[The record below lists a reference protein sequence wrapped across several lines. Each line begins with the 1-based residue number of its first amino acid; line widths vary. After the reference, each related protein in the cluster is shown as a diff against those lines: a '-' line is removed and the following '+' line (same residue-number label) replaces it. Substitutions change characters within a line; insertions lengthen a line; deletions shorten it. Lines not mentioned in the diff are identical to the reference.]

1 MPLPENFTAQLE
13 DVLRKKQQRMALEE
27 NTPGLVQVQDE
38 ESEYYIQHKLNTEEL
53 EMDRRNEHQIDT
65 KMSSV
70 YAAVKQIMPQAYTNI
85 EAVRTA
91 PIEDMRKTKLHNSR
105 GKKLTQDGTNV
116 LEFDIAGSGF
126 KQFRTEHKGFK
137 GKDTYKFDGQDVKL
151 QKESKVRW
159 YHKSKLT
166 NWIPGVRAEEQ
177 ILRDNERIRQQNA
190 IINQRIDEQ
199 YGQAQI
205 VGDKELKHVRK
216 KVEGNKTRISMAGP
230 ISWGGARNAGDYS
243 IENLRQY
250 MQTMAQEYLT
260 NIFSSWTE
268 KEDYHD
274 INIII
279 KGHSRG
285 AVASAEGAMMIKQWV
300 HENFPWFEKYVKFEL
315 TQYDPVA
322 GTGSQSG
329 ANKEFDHT
337 KNETITE
344 GNDKMRALG
353 DSAETTVMYS
363 MHTDHTLF
371 FDPQAVAGAKRV
383 ILTPFKHGV
392 GLGDIDDSK
401 IKEKDGEREQQQH
414 RPGYTDAKTG
424 SVYRGSGINELPEG
438 VYIVDEQN
446 TLIRF
451 ETYEDAE
458 KVVKAVLKGTW
469 FQGTRHETV
478 LSMAKIWFE
487 KEKHKKLLQSYTQE
501 FGDMHEQLDG
511 VRKERETH
519 EKIADAEALFS
530 QLTDEQAVSQEALR
544 ALHDSDTAK
553 LLKIIS
559 PSTDTNSELPELFE
573 AGRNGYTDQKH
584 NRVIR
589 ERLKDSNPLS
599 RLLLQRTQGKMRNF
613 VDGDGFY
620 NPAGKF
626 ISIDKNEDLNE
637 VRGSENVLFHEMGH
651 MTDHI
656 RLNQIRMPERLKSNI
671 DLVDSI
677 IEGEKQY
684 MSAELILEYDDLKRI
699 KDTIPI
705 EEYIAKQKEF
715 ANKISLPI
723 PEDLTDINKMSYE
736 NSDLSTAPVLGGKFH
751 QAMENDY
758 NNYLNKFIKVAYGN
772 EKNEEAE
779 EKVNS
784 AIKNRLY
791 WDIVARAQY
800 ADENALNMKMY
811 GGSLDGAIKMAAT
824 EFDNISSEKSL
835 AQKRKWLQD
844 HDPLH
849 KVKGQ
854 VQRYMVAGGVSDIFG
869 SFAKV
874 APANDVEAKIVK
886 DIMIYGHDK
895 KYWQESESMVEVQN
909 KDGVKVQVQ
918 GARMN
923 ECWAEMTALNFGGS
937 SETEMFYREFMPES
951 YAVFKEIRRDAV
963 IGKSE

>member
-27 NTPGLVQVQDE
+27 NVTGLVRVQDE
-38 ESEYYIQHKLNTEEL
+38 ESDYYIQRKVTAEEL
-53 EMDRRNEHQIDT
+53 EMDRRNEHQLDT
-65 KMSSV
+65 SMGSV
-70 YAAVKQIMPQAYTNI
+70 YAAVKQVMPQAYTNI
-85 EAVRTA
+85 EAIRGA

-105 GKKLTQDGTNV
+105 GKKLTQNGTNV

-137 GKDTYKFDGQDVKL
+137 GKNTYKLDGEDVKL
-151 QKESKVRW
+151 HDESKVRW

-166 NWIPGVRAEEQ
+166 NWIPGVRTEEQ
-177 ILRDNERIRQQNA
+177 VLRDNERIRQQNTL
-190 IINQRIDEQ
+190 INQRIDEQ
-199 YGQAQI
+199 YGQGQT
-205 VGDKELKHVRK
+205 VDGKELKHVRK
-216 KVEGNKTRISMAGP
+216 RVEGNKTRISMAGP

-250 MQTMAQEYLT
+250 MQTMAQEYLA
-260 NIFSSWTE
+260 NVFLSWASE
-268 KEDYHD
+268 EDYHD
-274 INIII
+274 VNIII

-285 AVASAEGAMMIKQWV
+285 AVASAQGAMMIKYWV

-322 GTGSQSG
+322 GTGSNSG
-329 ANKEFDHT
+329 INKEFDYT
-337 KNETITE
+337 KNETITDGDE
-344 GNDKMRALG
+344 KMRALG

-401 IKEKDGEREQQQH
+401 VKEKDGEREQQHH

-424 SVYRGSGINELPEG
+424 NVYRGSGINELPEG

-451 ETYEDAE
+451 QTYEEAE
-458 KVVKAVLKGTW
+458 KVVNAVLKGTW

-487 KEKHKKLLQSYTQE
+487 KEKHKKRLQSYTQE

-511 VRKERETH
+511 ERKQRETH

-530 QLTDEQAVSQEALR
+530 QLNDQQAMSQEALR
-544 ALHDSDTAK
+544 ALQDSDTAK
-553 LLKIIS
+553 LLKIVS
-559 PSTDTNSELPELFE
+559 PTTDTNLELPELFE
-573 AGRNGYTDQKH
+573 ASKNGYTDAKH
-584 NRVIR
+584 QRVIR
-589 ERLKDSNPLS
+589 ERLKNSDPLS
-599 RLLLQRTQGKMRNF
+599 RLLLQRTQGKMTEF
-613 VDGDGFY
+613 IKGDGY
-620 NPAGKF
+620 YQPDKQL
-626 ISIDKNEDLNE
+626 ISIDKAEDLNE
-637 VRGSENVLFHEMGH
+637 IRGSENTLFHEMGH

-656 RLNQIRMPERLKSNI
+656 HLNQIKMAEKLKKNVDFI
-671 DLVDSI
+671 DDILD
-677 IEGEKQY
+677 GEKKY
-684 MSAELILEYDDLKRI
+684 MSAEAILEYDDLKSI
-699 KDTIPI
+699 KGTISL
-705 EEYIAKQKEF
+705 EEYIAKQNEF
-715 ANKISLPI
+715 ANKISLVI

-736 NSDLSTAPVLGGKFH
+736 NFNLSTAPVLGGKFH

-758 NNYLNKFIKVAYGN
+758 NNYLNKFIKVAYGK

-800 ADENALNMKMY
+800 AYENSIGMKMY
-811 GGSLDGAIKMAAT
+811 GGSVEEAIKMAAT
-824 EFDNISSEKSL
+824 EFDNISSGKSL
-835 AQKRKWLQD
+835 AQKRKWLQN

-854 VQRYMVAGGVSDIFG
+854 AQRYMMAGGVSDIFG

-874 APANDVEAKIVK
+874 APGNNVEAKIVK
-886 DIMIYGHDK
+886 DIMIYGHGEE
-895 KYWQESESMVEVQN
+895 YWKAPGSMVEVQN
-909 KDGVKVQVQ
+909 KDGAKVQVQ

-937 SETEMFYREFMPES
+937 SETEMFYREFMPEA
-951 YAVFKEIRRDAV
+951 YAVFKEIRREAV
-963 IGKSE
+963 MGKSE

>member
-27 NTPGLVQVQDE
+27 NTSGLVQVQDE
-38 ESEYYIQHKLNTEEL
+38 ESQYYIQHKLTAEEM
-53 EMDRRNEHQIDT
+53 EMDRRNKHQLDT
-65 KMSSV
+65 SMSSV
-70 YAAVKQIMPQAYTNI
+70 YAAVKQVMPQAYTNI
-85 EAVRTA
+85 EAIRTA

-137 GKDTYKFDGQDVKL
+137 GKDTYKFDGEDVKL

-159 YHKSKLT
+159 YHRSKIT
-166 NWIPGVRAEEQ
+166 NWIPGVRTEEQ
-177 ILRDNERIRQQNA
+177 VLQDNERIRQQNE

-199 YGQAQI
+199 YGQSAT

-216 KVEGNKTRISMAGP
+216 KVDGNKTRISMAGP
-230 ISWGGARNAGDYS
+230 ISLGGARNAGDYS

-260 NIFSSWTE
+260 NVFSSWASE
-268 KEDYHD
+268 EDYHD
-274 INIII
+274 ISIII

-285 AVASAEGAMMIKQWV
+285 AVASAEGAMMIKHWV

-322 GTGSQSG
+322 GFGSNWG

-337 KNETITE
+337 QNETITDGE
-344 GNDKMRALG
+344 NKMRALG

-392 GLGDIDDSK
+392 GLGDIDDTK
-401 IKEKDGEREQQQH
+401 VKEKDGEREQQQH

-424 SVYRGSGINELPEG
+424 NVYRGSGINELPEG

-458 KVVKAVLKGTW
+458 KVVNAVLKGTW

-478 LSMAKIWFE
+478 LSMAKTWFE
-487 KEKHKKLLQSYTQE
+487 KDKHKKLLQSYTQE
-501 FGDMHEQLDG
+501 FGEMYEQLDG
-511 VRKERETH
+511 ERKQRETR
-519 EKIADAEALFS
+519 EKIADADALYS
-530 QLTDEQAVSQEALR
+530 QLTEEQKTLEEALQARR
-544 ALHDSDTAK
+544 ANDTAK
-553 LLKIIS
+553 LLKILS
-559 PSTDTNSELPELFE
+559 PKTNTNSELPNLFKKSKH
-573 AGRNGYTDQKH
+573 GYTSTEHRK
-584 NRVIR
+584 VIR
-589 ERLKDSNPLS
+589 ERLKDSDPMS
-599 RLLLQRTQGKMRNF
+599 RLLLQRTQGKMTKF
-613 VDGDGFY
+613 IEGDGFY
-620 NPAGKF
+620 QPDKKL
-626 ISIDKNEDLNE
+626 ISIDKAEDLNE
-637 VRGSENVLFHEMGH
+637 IRGSENTLFHEMGH

-656 RLNQIRMPERLKSNI
+656 HLNQIKMPEKLKKNVDFI
-671 DLVDSI
+671 DSI
-677 IEGEKQY
+677 LEGEKKY
-684 MSAELILEYDDLKRI
+684 MSAEAILEYEELKRI
-699 KDTIPI
+699 KGTFGL

-715 ANKISLPI
+715 ADKISLVI
-723 PEDLTDINKMSYE
+723 PEDLTDINKMDYE
-736 NSDLSTAPVLGGKFH
+736 SINLSTAPVLGGKFH
-751 QAMENDY
+751 EAMEHDY
-758 NNYLNKFIKVAYGN
+758 NNYLNKFIKVAYGK

-811 GGSLDGAIKMAAT
+811 GGSIEGAIKMAAT
-824 EFDNISSEKSL
+824 EFDNISSGKSL
-835 AQKRKWLQD
+835 AQKRKWLQE

-854 VQRYMVAGGVSDIFG
+854 AQRYMMAGGVSDIFG

-874 APANDVEAKIVK
+874 APKNDVEAKIVK
-886 DIMIYGHDK
+886 DIMLYGHSEE
-895 KYWQESESMVEVQN
+895 YWKDQGSMVEVQN
-909 KDGVKVQVQ
+909 KDGVKVEVQ

-937 SETEMFYREFMPES
+937 SETEMFYREFMPEA
-951 YAVFKEIRRDAV
+951 YAVFKEIRREAV
-963 IGKSE
+963 MGKSE